1 MANLKIQFNLN
12 KEEVEWSDLSL
23 EFDPFEI
30 TEKKTEQLES
40 SITTVIQQLIKLSK
54 LIKAVNAPTE
64 EEQAAHEAF
73 LDYVADRISACS
85 DKSKLQR
92 A

>member
-12 KEEVEWSDLSL
+12 KEEVEWNDLSL

-54 LIKAVNAPTE
+54 LIKAVNTE

>member
-1 MANLKIQFNLN
+1 MANLKIQLKLS
-12 KEEVEWSDLSL
+12 KEKVEWSDLSL

-30 TEKKTEQLES
+30 TEKKAEQLES

-54 LIKAVNAPTE
+54 LIKAVN